1 MSTVA
6 SLQVKIGAEVQAA
19 INGMSKAQFAADKVA
34 TAFESASQKS
44 QVMGGIV
51 SAVGS
56 RVAQAAANAQSVV
69 NRIDFSK
76 MGSGAEDTF
85 NKVQKVI
92 DNTVN
97 LGNTAVLMSEGF
109 TRAQQISGVA
119 ISAIAAAVPK
129 IGVSLAAVAGPIG
142 LVIGAVGALVGSF
155 IAFNTAQDNT
165 INLQAE
171 LNNKINEEVSQM
183 GAYIAVLGSTNL
195 TFEKRGELIDT
206 VNDKYDTTL
215 KNLKDETAFAAQL
228 DKAYQDLALSI
239 KNKILIEASQSSIT
253 KLVGDI
259 IQLEGALKGLEAG
272 GQAKIDE
279 LISGGGTPGQIDAVT
294 KQIENQTK
302 TIKSS
307 LSQLNTELEKETSKI
322 GDLFNNTLSKPGKSD
337 GAKKS
342 VDEVAEAYRLLDETL
357 TGIQT
362 KFSKDL
368 IKPLEVGDLQIDA
381 FTSAINKLISIDPSG
396 TAAQAAIDRY
406 KDLFDRTPITVD
418 TIASIKI
425 DPVLENTGEGDAA
438 NAAIQRMNDSFA
450 KNPPKVR
457 INIDESDFE
466 SKIKSIGAKA
476 SSIVN
481 DISNVAN
488 RIQNIFNLSD
498 NYEGKLD
505 NLEAY
510 YERESELI
518 NNSVASESVKAGRQ
532 KQLDD
537 EVSKKKKA
545 LLREQAIAQK
555 QSSLFA
561 AITNVAQGVTAA
573 LATANIPLAAIVGAL
588 GGIEIGLIAGTAIP
602 ALASGALVSGPNTV
616 LVGEYPGAAS
626 NPELISP
633 VDKVQNYIID
643 AVQDA
648 GGNQSDSLI
657 ASVSGDDLLFLL
669 TRAQRKKSRTT

>member
-34 TAFESASQKS
+34 TAFESASQQS
-44 QVMGGIV
+44 QVMGSVV

-56 RVAQAAANAQSVV
+56 RVAQAASNAQSVV

-76 MGSGAEDTF
+76 MGAGAEDTF

-92 DNTVN
+92 DGTVN
-97 LGNTAVLMSEGF
+97 LGNAATLVSEGF
-109 TRAQQISGVA
+109 VRAQQISGVA
-119 ISAIAAAVPK
+119 ISAIAAAAPR
-129 IGVSLAAVAGPIG
+129 IGVALAAAAGPIG

-259 IQLEGALKGLEAG
+259 IQLESVLKGFEAG
-272 GQAKIDE
+272 AQADIDK
-279 LISGGGTPGQIDAVT
+279 LIVGGGTPGQIDAVT
-294 KQIENQTK
+294 KRLEAQTK

-307 LSQLNTELEKETSKI
+307 LAELNAELTKETTEI
-322 GDLFNNTLSKPGKSD
+322 GNLFNDTLSKPGKTD

-357 TGIQT
+357 AGIQT
-362 KFSKDL
+362 KLSQTL
-368 IKPLEVGDLQIDA
+368 ISPLEAGDLQIDT
-381 FTSAINKLISIDPSG
+381 FVSTINKLIAIDPSG
-396 TAAQAAIDRY
+396 SAAQAAIDRY
-406 KDLFDRTPITVD
+406 KDLFDRTKIVLPS
-418 TIASIKI
+418 IAEVAIN
-425 DPVLENTGEGDAA
+425 PVLENTGQGDAA
-438 NAAIQRMNDSFA
+438 KKALQDINNAFA
-450 KNPPKVR
+450 KNPPKIR
-457 INIDESDFE
+457 INVDETTFADQVKSLSE
-466 SKIKSIGAKA
+466 KIN
-476 SSIVN
+476 SIVQPIS
-481 DISNVAN
+481 DIGN
-488 RIQNIFNLSD
+488 RILDIVNLSG
-498 NYEGKLD
+498 NFEGRFEQ
-505 NLEAY
+505 LESY

-518 NNSVASESVKAGRQ
+518 ENSIASESVKAGRQ

-537 EVSKKKKA
+537 EVAKKKKA
-545 LLREQAIAQK
+545 ILREQAIAQK
-555 QSSLFA
+555 ASALFN
-561 AITNVAQGVTAA
+561 AIINTAQGVSAA

-588 GGIEIGLIAGTAIP
+588 GGIEIGLIAGTPIP

-633 VDKVQNYIID
+633 VDKVQKYIID

-648 GGNQSDSLI
+648 GGSQSDSLV